1 MIETWRFSVRSAAG
15 PATESLPFSGYPA
28 TMSSELSAQIKHHF
42 AGLTDPRRR
51 KVTYPLINIITIALC
66 AVIAGA
72 DDFVTIAAWGR
83 SKRAWLA
90 RFLDLS
96 AGIPSHDR
104 FNALFK
110 AINPGEFE
118 RCLLSWV
125 TSLHEVTAGQLV
137 AIDGKTL
144 RQSFDKADAK
154 SAIHM
159 VSAWATANHI
169 SLGQVVVDQKSN
181 EITAIPRL
189 LELLD
194 ISGCLVTID
203 AMGCQAE
210 IAAKIIGGKADYVL
224 AVKGNQPTL
233 HDGIID
239 FFLDHME
246 DDFARVKVS
255 RHETKE
261 HGHGRDEHRTYYVC
275 DVPDDLPDRARWEG
289 LKRIGVA
296 ISDTVRGGKSCDEV
310 RYYILSKRLSARSF
324 GAAVRGHWGIE
335 NSCHWQ
341 LDMSFGEDRSR
352 IRKGHADANFAVV
365 RRMALSLLKNEKGQ
379 KVGVKTKR
387 LTAGWND
394 GYLEQVLFGT

>member
-1 MIETWRFSVRSAAG
+1 MIETWRFSVMSVTG
-15 PATESLPFSGYPA
+15 PAIESLTFSEYPA
-28 TMSSELSAQIKHHF
+28 AMSDKLSAQIKSHF
-42 AGLTDPRRR
+42 ASLTDPRRR
-51 KVTYPLINIITIALC
+51 KVTYPLINIVTIALC

-83 SKRAWLA
+83 QKRTWLA

-96 AGIPSHDR
+96 SGIPSHDR
-104 FNALFK
+104 FNAIFR
-110 AINPGEFE
+110 AIKPAEFE
-118 RCLLSWV
+118 RCLLSWI

-181 EITAIPRL
+181 EITAIPKL

-194 ISGCLVTID
+194 VSGCLVTID

-210 IAAKIIGGKADYVL
+210 IAGKIIEGKADYVL

-233 HDGIID
+233 HDGIMD

-246 DDFARVKVS
+246 DDFARVRVS

-261 HGHGRDEHRTYYVC
+261 HGRDEHRTYLVC
-275 DVPDDLPDRARWEG
+275 DVPDDLPDRGRWKG

-296 ISDTVRGGKSCDEV
+296 ISDTTRGGKSCDDV

-341 LDMSFGEDRSR
+341 LDMSFGEDRCR
-352 IRKGHADANFAVV
+352 IRKGHADANFAIV
-365 RRMALSLLKNEKGQ
+365 RRMALSLLKNEKDQ

-394 GYLEQVLFGT
+394 DYLEQVLFGA

>member
-1 MIETWRFSVRSAAG
+1 
-15 PATESLPFSGYPA
+15 
-28 TMSSELSAQIKHHF
+28 MSDELSTQIKTHF

-51 KVTYPLINIITIALC
+51 KVTYPLINIVTIALC

-83 SKRAWLA
+83 HKRAWLA
-90 RFLDLS
+90 RFLDMTS
-96 AGIPSHDR
+96 GIPSHDR

-110 AINPGEFE
+110 AIKPDEFE
-118 RCLLSWV
+118 RCLLGWI
-125 TSLHEVTAGQLV
+125 TSLHEITAGQLV

-181 EITAIPRL
+181 EITAIPKL

-194 ISGCLVTID
+194 VSGCLVTID
-203 AMGCQAE
+203 AMGCQTE
-210 IAAKIIGGKADYVL
+210 IAGKIIEGKADYVL
-224 AVKGNQPTL
+224 AVKANQPTL
-233 HDGIID
+233 REGIES

-246 DDFARVKVS
+246 DDFARVKMS
-255 RHETKE
+255 RYETKE
-261 HGHGRDEHRTYYVC
+261 KGHGRSEHRTYYVC
-275 DVPDDLPDRARWEG
+275 DVPEELPDRGRWKG

-296 ISDTVRGGKSCDEV
+296 ISDTVRGGKSCDDV
-310 RYYILSKRLSARSF
+310 RYYILSKKLNARSF

-335 NSCHWQ
+335 NSLHWQ
-341 LDMSFGEDRSR
+341 LDMSFGEDRCR
-352 IRKGHADANFAVV
+352 IRKGHADANFAVI

-394 GYLEQVLFGT
+394 HYLEQVLFG

>member
-1 MIETWRFSVRSAAG
+1 
-15 PATESLPFSGYPA
+15 
-28 TMSSELSAQIKHHF
+28 MSDEISAQIETHF
-42 AGLTDPRRR
+42 ASLTDPRRR
-51 KVTYPLINIITIALC
+51 KVTHPLINIVTIALC

-72 DDFVTIAAWGR
+72 DDFVTIATWGR
-83 SKRAWLA
+83 QKRAWLA
-90 RFLDLS
+90 RFLDLRG
-96 AGIPSHDR
+96 GIPSHDR
-104 FNALFK
+104 FNAVFK
-110 AINPGEFE
+110 AIKPAEFE

-169 SLGQVVVDQKSN
+169 SLGQVVVDAKSN

-194 ISGCLVTID
+194 VTGCLVTID

-210 IAAKIIGGKADYVL
+210 IAGKIVEGKADYVL

-233 HDGIID
+233 HEGIVE

-246 DDFARVKVS
+246 DDFVRVKVS
-255 RHETKE
+255 RHETVE
-261 HGHGRDEHRTYYVC
+261 EGHGRSEHRTYYVC
-275 DVPDDLPDRARWEG
+275 DAPEDLPDRGRWKG

-296 ISDTVRGGKSCDEV
+296 ISDTVRGGKPCDDV

-335 NSCHWQ
+335 NSLHWQ

-352 IRKGHADANFAVV
+352 IRKGHADANFAIV
-365 RRMALSLLKNEKGQ
+365 RRMALSLLKNEKSQ

>member
-1 MIETWRFSVRSAAG
+1 
-15 PATESLPFSGYPA
+15 
-28 TMSSELSAQIKHHF
+28 MSDELSAQINQHF

-51 KVTYPLINIITIALC
+51 KVTYPLINIVTIALC

-83 SKRAWLA
+83 QKRAWLA
-90 RFLDLS
+90 RFLDMTN
-96 AGIPSHDR
+96 GVPSHDR
-104 FNALFK
+104 FNAVFK
-110 AINPGEFE
+110 AIKPAEFE
-118 RCLLSWV
+118 RCLLSWI
-125 TSLHEVTAGQLV
+125 TALHEVTAGQLV
-137 AIDGKTL
+137 AMDGKTL

-159 VSAWATANHI
+159 VSAWATANQI

-181 EITAIPRL
+181 EITAIPKL

-194 ISGCLVTID
+194 VSGCLVTID
-203 AMGCQAE
+203 AMGCQTE
-210 IAAKIIGGKADYVL
+210 IAQKIVEGKADYVL

-233 HDGIID
+233 HAGIME
-239 FFLDHME
+239 FFLGHME

-255 RHETKE
+255 RHETRE
-261 HGHGRDEHRTYYVC
+261 HGHGRDEHRRYLVC
-275 DVPDDLPDRARWEG
+275 DVPDDLPDRGRWKG

-296 ISDTVRGGKSCDEV
+296 ISDTVRGGKACDDV
-310 RYYILSKRLSARSF
+310 RYYVLSKRLSARSF

-352 IRKGHADANFAVV
+352 IRKGHAAANFAIV
-365 RRMALSLLKNEKGQ
+365 RRMALSLLKNEKSQ

-394 GYLEQVLFGT
+394 DYLEQVLFGT

>member
-1 MIETWRFSVRSAAG
+1 
-15 PATESLPFSGYPA
+15 
-28 TMSSELSAQIKHHF
+28 MSDELSAQIKKHF
-42 AGLTDPRRR
+42 ASLTDPRRR
-51 KVTYPLINIITIALC
+51 KVTYPLLNIVTIALC

-83 SKRAWLA
+83 QKRAWLA
-90 RFLDLS
+90 RFLDMRN
-96 AGIPSHDR
+96 GIPSHDR
-104 FNALFK
+104 FNAVFK
-110 AINPGEFE
+110 AIKPDEFE
-118 RCLLSWV
+118 RCLLSWI

-181 EITAIPRL
+181 EITAIPKL

-194 ISGCLVTID
+194 VSGCLVTID
-203 AMGCQAE
+203 AIGCQAE
-210 IAAKIIGGKADYVL
+210 IAEKIVEGKADYVL
-224 AVKGNQPTL
+224 AVKANQPTL
-233 HDGIID
+233 HEGIVE

-246 DDFARVKVS
+246 DDFVRVKAS
-255 RHETKE
+255 RHETVE
-261 HGHGRDEHRTYYVC
+261 EGHGRSEHRTYYVC
-275 DVPDDLPDRARWEG
+275 DAPEDLPDRGRWKG

-296 ISDTVRGGKSCDEV
+296 ISDTVRGGKPCDDV
-310 RYYILSKRLSARSF
+310 RYYILSKKLSARSF

-335 NSCHWQ
+335 NSPHWQ

-352 IRKGHADANFAVV
+352 IRKGHADANFAIV
-365 RRMALSLLKNEKGQ
+365 RRMALSLLKNEKSQ

-394 GYLEQVLFGT
+394 DYLEQVLFGT

>member
-1 MIETWRFSVRSAAG
+1 
-15 PATESLPFSGYPA
+15 
-28 TMSSELSAQIKHHF
+28 MSDQLSAQIKNHF
-42 AGLTDPRRR
+42 ASLTDPRRR
-51 KVTYPLINIITIALC
+51 KVTYPLINIVTIALC

-72 DDFVTIAAWGR
+72 DDFVTIATRGR
-83 SKRAWLA
+83 QKRAWLS
-90 RFLDLS
+90 RFLDMTS
-96 AGIPSHDR
+96 GIPSHDR
-104 FNALFK
+104 FNAVFK
-110 AINPGEFE
+110 AIKPAEFE

-125 TSLHEVTAGQLV
+125 TSPHQVTAGQLV

-169 SLGQVVVDQKSN
+169 SLGQVVVDEKSN
-181 EITAIPRL
+181 EITAIPKL

-194 ISGCLVTID
+194 VSGCLVTID

-210 IAAKIIGGKADYVL
+210 IAGKIIEGEADYVL

-233 HDGIID
+233 HAGVVE
-239 FFLDHME
+239 FFLGHME

-255 RHETKE
+255 RHETKG
-261 HGHGRDEHRTYYVC
+261 HGHGRDEHRTYLVC
-275 DVPDDLPDRARWEG
+275 DVPDDLPDRGRWKG

-296 ISDTVRGGKSCDEV
+296 ISDTVRGGKACDDV

-335 NSCHWQ
+335 NSLHWQ

-352 IRKGHADANFAVV
+352 IRKGHADANFAVA
-365 RRMALSLLKNEKGQ
+365 RRMALSLLKNEKSQ

-387 LTAGWND
+387 LTAAWNED
-394 GYLEQVLFGT
+394 YLEKVLFGT